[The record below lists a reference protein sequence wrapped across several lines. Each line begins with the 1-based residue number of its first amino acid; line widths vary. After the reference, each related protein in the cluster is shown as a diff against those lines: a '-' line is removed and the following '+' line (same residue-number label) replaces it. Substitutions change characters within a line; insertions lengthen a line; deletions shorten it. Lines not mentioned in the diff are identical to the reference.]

1 MIVLNL
7 DDYIL
12 LNDKNEKPLDNPVF
26 DGGYCGIL
34 RKVAVVGDSL
44 SSGEF
49 QSADENGEYYYH
61 DMYDYSWGQF
71 LARQAGIEVL
81 NFSRGG
87 MTAKEYCESFAEE
100 NGFWDSEKRCQAY
113 IIALGVNDIYNKRCE
128 LGCIDDICVEDYTK
142 CKPTFYGCYGQIILR
157 LKEIAPNAK
166 FFLMTTPKE
175 NCHDNNDELKLANAI
190 KEIAKLF
197 DRTYII
203 DLYEY
208 AVTYDDEFKKKFF
221 MYGHMDAVGYM
232 LTAKMVASYI
242 DYIIRHNLDDFK
254 TIGYVNT
261 DIKDVKYKL

>member
-1 MIVLNL
+1 MNL

-12 LNDKNEKPLDNPVF
+12 LDNEDEKPLDRPVF

-49 QSADENGEYYYH
+49 QTEDENGNNGYY
-61 DMYDYSWGQF
+61 DMFDYSWGQF

-100 NGFWDSEKRCQAY
+100 NGFWDKEKRCRAY
-113 IIALGVNDIYNKRCE
+113 IIALGVNDIYNSHFE
-128 LGCIDDICVEDYTK
+128 LGSIDDICVEDYTK
-142 CKPTFYGCYGQIILR
+142 CKPTFYGYYGKIILR
-157 LKEIAPNAK
+157 LKEIAPYAK

-175 NCHDNNDELKLANAI
+175 NCYGDDENNLSNAI
-190 KEIAKLF
+190 REMSEFFNRAYVL
-197 DRTYII
+197 
-203 DLYEY
+203 DLNKY
-208 AVTYDDEFKKKFF
+208 AVVYDSEFKDKFF
-221 MYGHMDAVGYM
+221 MHGHMDAVGYA

-254 TIGYVNT
+254 TIGSVNT
-261 DIKDVKYKL
+261 EIRDTKYKP

>member
-1 MIVLNL
+1 MNL
-7 DDYIL
+7 EDYIL
-12 LNDKNEKPLDNPVF
+12 LNDDNEKPLDNPVY
-26 DGGYCGIL
+26 DGGCCGIL

-49 QSADENGEYYYH
+49 QSQDENGDYHYH

-87 MTAKEYCESFAEE
+87 MTAKEYCESFAEK
-100 NGFWDSEKRCQAY
+100 NGFWDSEKKCQAY
-113 IIALGVNDIYNKRCE
+113 IVALGVNDIYGKHFE
-128 LGCIDDICVEDYTK
+128 IGSIDDICVEDYTK
-142 CKPTFYGCYGQIILR
+142 CKPTFFGYYGQIILR
-157 LKEIAPNAK
+157 LKKIAPNAK
-166 FFLMTTPKE
+166 FFLMTIPKE
-175 NCHDNNDELKLANAI
+175 NCRNNDDMLNLLNAI
-190 KEIAKLF
+190 REMSEFFEK
-197 DRTYII
+197 TYLI

-208 AVTYDDEFKKKFF
+208 AVAYDDEFKKKFF
-221 MYGHMDAVGYM
+221 MHGHMDAVGYV

-261 DIKDVKYKL
+261 DIKDAKYKL